1 MRLRYTLKLW
11 GTLNVTLRLRVSPIF
26 DIKKYRKDAS
36 LVLRL
41 ALPVVLT
48 NLLQTS
54 VNVLDVFM
62 IGRLGSMELA
72 AVGMGLMARMLIM
85 VGMIAV
91 GSGAMVLI
99 AQAKGARNH
108 QRMKEVARQ
117 GVVMAVL
124 LGAILGAVGFVIAD
138 PLLYFIDGAAPDEI
152 RSLGV
157 EYLKIFFYST
167 IFMSLTFTTT
177 QMMQGAGDT
186 ITPLWLMAGM
196 NVLNITLSALMIFG
210 LGPIPALGVKGAA
223 YGLLYSRVVFAGL
236 GVWILASGR
245 NIVSFGNGNFLPNWR
260 MIHNMISIGVPSA
273 LQGILNNATT
283 IFIARIVTSTPTG
296 TFGIAAM
303 AIGNQIVA
311 LSFMPALAVSVAAT
325 SLVGQSMGAWR
336 PEEGRLRGNL
346 SLILGSMIMVAAG
359 IPMMVF
365 PEALVRF
372 FDAAAHP
379 LVVEAGTSF
388 VRIHG
393 AGQIFIALG
402 IVGSGALRGAGD
414 TITALIAAVVG
425 RALIVLPFAYLLG
438 ITLGFGLPG
447 IWWAIIIG
455 SVIQAAIVIIRWR
468 GSRWIDIA
476 LQRSVI
482 YQTHLK
488 HLPLSKQLK
497 FVKDV
502 RTPLMANTNMREF
515 VREDGAIYDDGA
527 TKYYVTFANNAF
539 EITSQSLVDRPAAR
553 LVGATGMSGR

>member
-1 MRLRYTLKLW
+1 MW
-11 GTLNVTLRLRVSPIF
+11 GNLSINLRLQIF
-26 DIKKYRKDAS
+26 SQFKTFKHRKDAA

-99 AQAKGARNH
+99 AQARGARNNE
-108 QRMKEVARQ
+108 RMEEVARQ
-117 GVVMAVL
+117 GMVMAIL
-124 LGAILGAVGFVIAD
+124 LGAVLGGVGFIIAD
-138 PLLYFIDGAAPDEI
+138 PLLYFIDGAAPEQI
-152 RSLGV
+152 HALGV

-167 IFMSLTFTTT
+167 VFMSVTFTTT

-196 NVLNITLSALMIFG
+196 NVLNIGLSAAMIFG

-223 YGLLYSRVVFAGL
+223 YGLLYSRVVFAAA
-236 GVWILASGR
+236 GVWLLASGK
-245 NIVSFGNGNFLPNWR
+245 NIVSFGKGTFLPNWR

-296 TFGIAAM
+296 TYGIAAM

-336 PEEGRLRGNL
+336 PDEGRLRGNL
-346 SLILGSMIMVAAG
+346 SLVLGSLIMVVAG
-359 IPMMVF
+359 IPMMLF
-365 PEALVRF
+365 PEVLVRF

-379 LVVEAGTSF
+379 HVIEAGTSF

-393 AGQIFIALG
+393 IGQIFIALG

-414 TITALIAAVVG
+414 TITALVAAIVG
-425 RALIVLPFAYLLG
+425 RALIVLPFAYILG
-438 ITLGFGLPG
+438 IVMGFGLPG

-455 SVIQAAIVIIRWR
+455 SVIQAVIVIWRWR
-468 GSRWIDIA
+468 GKRWIEIA
-476 LQRSVI
+476 LRRSVL

-488 HLPLSKQLK
+488 DLARETQIQY
-497 FVKDV
+497 VETI
-502 RTPLMANTNMREF
+502 RTPFLADEKMREF
-515 VREDGAIYDDGA
+515 VRTEGVLYENGS
-527 TKYYVTFANNAF
+527 TKYVVTFGGGAF
-539 EITSQSLVDRPAAR
+539 QVTPQAPSDQ
-553 LVGATGMSGR
+553 

>member
-1 MRLRYTLKLW
+1 MWGNLSINLR
-11 GTLNVTLRLRVSPIF
+11 RQIF
-26 DIKKYRKDAS
+26 SQFKTFKHRKDAA

-99 AQAKGARNH
+99 AQARGARNNE
-108 QRMKEVARQ
+108 RMEEVARQ
-117 GVVMAVL
+117 GMVMAIL
-124 LGAILGAVGFVIAD
+124 LGAVLGGVGFIIAD
-138 PLLYFIDGAAPDEI
+138 PLLYFIDGAAPEQI
-152 RSLGV
+152 HALGV

-167 IFMSLTFTTT
+167 VFMSVTFTTT

-196 NVLNITLSALMIFG
+196 NVLNIGLSAAMIFG

-223 YGLLYSRVVFAGL
+223 YGLLYSRVVFAAA
-236 GVWILASGR
+236 GVWLLASGK
-245 NIVSFGNGNFLPNWR
+245 NIVSFGKGTFLPNWR

-296 TFGIAAM
+296 TYGIAAM

-336 PEEGRLRGNL
+336 PDEGRLRGNL
-346 SLILGSMIMVAAG
+346 SLVLGSLIMVVAG
-359 IPMMVF
+359 IPMMLF
-365 PEALVRF
+365 PEVLVRF

-379 LVVEAGTSF
+379 HVIEAGTSF

-393 AGQIFIALG
+393 IGQIFIALG

-414 TITALIAAVVG
+414 TITALVAAIVG
-425 RALIVLPFAYLLG
+425 RALIVLPFAYILG
-438 ITLGFGLPG
+438 IVMGFGLPG

-455 SVIQAAIVIIRWR
+455 SVIQAVIVIWRWR
-468 GSRWIDIA
+468 GKRWIEIA
-476 LQRSVI
+476 LRRSVL

-488 HLPLSKQLK
+488 DLARETQIQY
-497 FVKDV
+497 VETI
-502 RTPLMANTNMREF
+502 RTPLLADEKMREF
-515 VREDGAIYDDGA
+515 VRTEGVLYENGS
-527 TKYYVTFANNAF
+527 TKYVVTFGGGAF
-539 EITSQSLVDRPAAR
+539 QVTPQAPSDQ
-553 LVGATGMSGR
+553 